1 MAQHAS
7 ALKAERQ
14 AIKRRARN
22 RRNLSQVKTQLKRL
36 RDAIAKGDKDGAAKM
51 LSETVGEIDKAA
63 RKGVLHDNAAS
74 RYKSR
79 LTKHVNALGTSTKKA
94 SAKA

>member
-14 AIKRRARN
+14 SINRRARN
-22 RRNLSQVKTQLKRL
+22 RSSLSLMKTHLKKL
-36 RDAIAKGDKDGAAKM
+36 REAITKGDTDTASKT
-51 LSETVGEIDKAA
+51 LSETIGQIDKAA
-63 RKGVLHDNAAS
+63 KKGVIHDNAAG

-79 LTKHVNALGTSTKKA
+79 LTKKVNALSAKKA
-94 SAKA
+94 

>member
-14 AIKRRARN
+14 ATTRRARN
-22 RRNLSQVKTQLKRL
+22 RANVSQMKTHLKKL
-36 RDAIAKGDKDGAAKM
+36 REAITKGDTDTASKT
-51 LSETVGEIDKAA
+51 LNETIGQIDKAA
-63 RKGVLHDNAAS
+63 KKGVIHDNAAA

-79 LTKHVNALGTSTKKA
+79 LTKRVNALSAKKA
-94 SAKA
+94 